1 MHTLEHSPSKGQ
13 YGMSAGQQAVAEQVA
28 PDAQQRAVPPVVQ
41 MAMPAPHPSQAPL
54 TQA

>member
-1 MHTLEHSPSKGQ
+1 MHTLEHSWLKMQ

-41 MAMPAPHPSQAPL
+41 MAVPAPQPWQAPL
-54 TQA
+54 THA